1 MKDISECNHRSVL
14 AGLISNAEKQLI
26 RLCDCGRERDEMEL
40 IDKMEEIA
48 ALQSEIEKYNRM
60 LEEIE
65 SENENETSR
74 R

>member
-1 MKDISECNHRSVL
+1 
-14 AGLISNAEKQLI
+14 
-26 RLCDCGRERDEMEL
+26 MEL